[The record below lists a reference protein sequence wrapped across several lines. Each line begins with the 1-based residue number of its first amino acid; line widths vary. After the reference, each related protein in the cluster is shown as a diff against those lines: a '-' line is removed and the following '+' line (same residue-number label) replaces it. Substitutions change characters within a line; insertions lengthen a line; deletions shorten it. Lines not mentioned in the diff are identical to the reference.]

1 MKESY
6 HCMPCDKDFIDKEL
20 AKEHRKSTGHEVI
33 ERTLEK

>member
-6 HCMPCDKDFIDKEL
+6 HCSRCNKEFIDKDM
-20 AKEHRKSTGHEVI
+20 AKDHVKSTGHEII